1 MKKPNKN
8 KQRNESTFCLLWYLK
23 AFYSFELGTP
33 LFKDYF
39 ITKSRSINRN
49 VTDGLNL

>member
-33 LFKDYF
+33 LFK
-39 ITKSRSINRN
+39 IISSQ
-49 VTDGLNL
+49 NLGQLTGM